1 MLQQFFELGL
11 WINISEYSSI
21 WKNLEYNKQFLK
33 NCYKNDILV
42 LQNNIHHAEDLAV
55 ITR

>member
-33 NCYKNDILV
+33 NCYINDILV